1 MIMHSKATS
10 PQWSTS
16 ADIASCNCCI
26 VNGMIRLGVKSI
38 MVARVETTLNFST
51 TSLHEYETLIS
62 NSCNRLYHLPLTPIH
77 SLLTLVKLLI
87 FNDNNR

>member
-1 MIMHSKATS
+1 MIMHSKATY

-51 TSLHEYETLIS
+51 TSLHEYEILIS
-62 NSCNRLYHLPLTPIH
+62 NSCNRLYHLDFSTINTYSQP
-77 SLLTLVKLLI
+77 
-87 FNDNNR
+87 FNFSEIVNI